1 MSLLTGLPKS
11 KSKSAVYIRGQ
22 AVGDSKDLRRVL
34 ALPRRPRPDA
44 AQLALWAEYIKQ
56 ELGTGITSCECESRF
71 KRRCCA
77 NLLPV
82 QAWALYE
89 AATVGGLLGPI
100 GVGHGKAIALDT
112 PIPTPTGWTT
122 MGELSVGDLVFDS
135 KGQPCRVLHA
145 TEVQHNRECFDVRF
159 SDGSIIVA
167 DADHRWLTRSYLER
181 RSLDRGT
188 VGVGSR
194 PSRPHEPQVRTTL
207 EIRDT
212 LYHRHNRNHAVDVA
226 GALVTEDACLPLDPY
241 LLGMWLG
248 DGSTTAGE
256 ITSADPEVLGYFD
269 AVFERGHSSMSG
281 RASSQYYKGLQ
292 TVLRKMG
299 VLGNKH
305 VPAAY
310 LRASQ
315 GQRLALLQGLMD
327 SDGHG
332 AADST
337 VEFCNTNPVLASAV
351 FELAASLGQI
361 PKTYGGLAT
370 LYGKDCGPKF
380 RVCWQ
385 PTINVFR
392 LSRKSALLRLGD
404 YKQSQIKSRRYIESV
419 TPRQSV
425 PVRCIT
431 VDSPDHSYLCGK
443 AMITTHNTLLD
454 LLTPMV
460 VENCKTAVLLL
471 PPNLKAQMLEVDWY
485 FYGQHWKLPN
495 LAGGRWL
502 VSGRPTL
509 HVVAFSELSGSRA
522 TDLLERLR
530 PDVVVVDEA
539 HSVRNRTA
547 ARTRRFRRYIEKH
560 KPRLFAWSGTLT
572 SRSLK
577 DYADLS
583 NFALGEG
590 SPTPLH
596 FPTVEEW
603 AGHLDPS
610 DFRSPPGRLLQFG
623 DDARV
628 GYAKWLVDT
637 VGVVSSGDTA
647 SCQASLIIA
656 ERPLET
662 PSIVQEHIDALEAS
676 WTRPDGEE
684 LVDAMS
690 VGRCAR
696 ELSCGFYYRWR
707 FPRKEP
713 REVIDRWFNARK
725 EWNKELRERLKLS
738 RPHMDSPLLCAKAAI
753 RWYKGYTHVER
764 DESGAELQRV
774 HVPPRSTQ
782 GPLPVWPSLCW
793 PEWEEVRNTVHHETE
808 PVWLSDFLVEDCL
821 AWLAEGPGILWYE
834 FDGLAR
840 RLGQYARERGLA
852 AVLAGPGSDGNDRV
866 IRLVGNEPVIASI
879 RAHGTGKNLQQF
891 SRNLVANP
899 PSSGSEW
906 EQLIGRTFR
915 QGQGEDE
922 VNFQVYRHT
931 DPVRRAV
938 EKARDLS
945 EYIEETFGA
954 LQSLASKATWLF

>member
-1 MSLLTGLPKS
+1 MSLLRSLP
-11 KSKSAVYIRGQ
+11 AVPKGERKEVFIKGQ
-22 AVGDSKDLRRVL
+22 AVGDSRDLRRVL
-34 ALPRRPRPDA
+34 ALPRRLRPDD

-56 ELGTGITSCECESRF
+56 ELGTGLSQCECESRF

-100 GVGHGKAIALDT
+100 GVGHGK
-112 PIPTPTGWTT
+112 
-122 MGELSVGDLVFDS
+122 
-135 KGQPCRVLHA
+135 
-145 TEVQHNRECFDVRF
+145 
-159 SDGSIIVA
+159 
-167 DADHRWLTRSYLER
+167 
-181 RSLDRGT
+181 
-188 VGVGSR
+188 
-194 PSRPHEPQVRTTL
+194 
-207 EIRDT
+207 
-212 LYHRHNRNHAVDVA
+212 
-226 GALVTEDACLPLDPY
+226 
-241 LLGMWLG
+241 
-248 DGSTTAGE
+248 
-256 ITSADPEVLGYFD
+256 
-269 AVFERGHSSMSG
+269 
-281 RASSQYYKGLQ
+281 
-292 TVLRKMG
+292 
-299 VLGNKH
+299 
-305 VPAAY
+305 
-310 LRASQ
+310 
-315 GQRLALLQGLMD
+315 
-327 SDGHG
+327 
-332 AADST
+332 
-337 VEFCNTNPVLASAV
+337 
-351 FELAASLGQI
+351 
-361 PKTYGGLAT
+361 
-370 LYGKDCGPKF
+370 
-380 RVCWQ
+380 
-385 PTINVFR
+385 
-392 LSRKSALLRLGD
+392 
-404 YKQSQIKSRRYIESV
+404 
-419 TPRQSV
+419 
-425 PVRCIT
+425 
-431 VDSPDHSYLCGK
+431 
-443 AMITTHNTLLD
+443 TLLD

-471 PPNLKAQMLEVDWY
+471 PPNLKAQMLEVDWH

-495 LAGGRWL
+495 LAGGRWI
-502 VSGRPTL
+502 VPGRPTL

-547 ARTRRFRRYIEKH
+547 ARTKRFRRYIEKH
-560 KPRLFAWSGTLT
+560 TPRLFAWSGTLT

-610 DFRSPPGRLLQFG
+610 DFRSPPGRLSQFG

-628 GYAKWLVDT
+628 GFAKWVVDT
-637 VGVVSSGDTA
+637 RGVVSSGDTA
-647 SCQASLIIA
+647 SCQASLVIA

-662 PSIVQEHIDALEAS
+662 PSIVQEHIDALETS

-713 REVIDRWFNARK
+713 REVIERWFTARK
-725 EWNKELRERLKLS
+725 EWNKELREKLKLS

-753 RWYKGYTHVER
+753 RWYKGYTHVEHNEDGSVHER
-764 DESGAELQRV
+764 RV
-774 HVPPRSTQ
+774 VPPRSTN
-782 GPLPVWPSLCW
+782 GPLPVWPSICW

-821 AWLAEGPGILWYE
+821 AWLAEGPGLLWYE

-840 RLGQYARERGLA
+840 RLLERQRLDGNQS
-852 AVLAGPGSDGNDRV
+852 VHAGPGSEGNTRV
-866 IRLVGNEPVIASI
+866 LRLTGAEAVIASI

-906 EQLIGRTFR
+906 EQLIGRTHR
-915 QGQGEDE
+915 QGQSADE
-922 VNFQVYRHT
+922 VSIEVFRHT

-945 EYIEETFGA
+945 EYIEESFGA
-954 LQSLASKATWLF
+954 TQKLASKATWKF